1 MRRLIFLSVLL
12 GLYAGTTIAQVHKKK
27 PGTNAS
33 GKKAAGQPGSL
44 LQFNDLLLIT
54 ERPEMRTALLKQKH
68 FALELPQE
76 RETYPITDIFH
87 NLSGEEVKVSYDPA
101 KDARPVVIF
110 RTSSW
115 KRGQRLLTDARK
127 NSFSAIDSTETV
139 TGNDQE
145 SFLIHKV
152 RYSRQ
157 WSPTM
162 PPPYPDAFIPLIT
175 TSEEYTKTGKIYIF
189 SFSGIT
195 QNVVVESSPIDRGDP
210 LAMAPDL
217 AQSDSEP
224 VDTLFIDPG
233 KPVLLFAE
241 IGPRRE
247 KGNKDSIGFF
257 RKRDFFYGSFLRLT
271 KAYPPDQYRYINL
284 YRPTVVRYGNH
295 KSDILHFQ
303 SNKNAS
309 GFVYWGGKNTDPIIK
324 HNDWQDALY
333 IANNASGNNKLKP
346 GYQKFRSDSLE
357 VARISGYP
365 ASTPSSQLLQ
375 HMNYFIVSG
384 LWHEGL
390 LPLPSLDMKQVRNIS
405 AANKEGMVQYHF
417 NRQEQLDSLTDE
429 TTNDIGVITKRVLY
443 KNGIPVAACIN
454 KDTSRFSYA
463 GDTLIVL
470 RSGYILRYLLKDKV
484 LLLIDNFKID
494 SDDYLRNN
502 IRDRIND
509 LDHVPLEPLYEKDA
523 EGNLVLDEN
532 NLFLKASQKGYG
544 NVQARYIFRKGML
557 QRIELNNARQ
567 NISDQYYVFIR
578 KYD

>member
-1 MRRLIFLSVLL
+1 MHRLIFLSVLL
-12 GLYAGTTIAQVHKKK
+12 GLYSSTTIAQVPKKK
-27 PGTNAS
+27 SGTNAS
-33 GKKAAGQPGSL
+33 GKKAAGQPVSPL
-44 LQFNDLLLIT
+44 HFNDLLLIT
-54 ERPEMRTALLKQKH
+54 QRPEIRTALLKQKH
-68 FALELPQE
+68 FSRELPQTQ
-76 RETYPITDIFH
+76 ETYPITDIFH
-87 NLSGEEVKVSYDPA
+87 NPSGDEVKVSYNPA
-101 KDARPVVIF
+101 KDTRPVVIF
-110 RTSSW
+110 RTASS
-115 KRGQRLLTDARK
+115 KRGQQLLTDSRK
-127 NSFSAIDSTETV
+127 NSFTAMDSTETV

-145 SFLIHKV
+145 SFLIRKV

-157 WSPTM
+157 WSPTQ
-162 PPPYPDAFIPLIT
+162 PPPYPDAFIPVMT
-175 TSEEYTKTGKIYIF
+175 TSEEYAAAGKIYIF

-195 QNVVVESSPIDRGDP
+195 QYTVVEPSPIDRGNP
-210 LAMAPDL
+210 SVMAPGL
-217 AQSDSEP
+217 AQPDSGP
-224 VDTLFIDPG
+224 TDTLLVDPG

-241 IGPRRE
+241 IGSGRE
-247 KGNKDSIGFF
+247 KGNKDSIDFF

-324 HNDWQDALY
+324 HNEWQDALY

-365 ASTPSSQLLQ
+365 ASTPSPQLLL

-390 LPLPSLDMKQVRNIS
+390 LPLPLLDLKQVRDIS

-417 NRQEQLDSLTDE
+417 NRHGQLDSLTDE
-429 TTNDIGVITKRVLY
+429 TNYDIGIITKRVLY
-443 KNGIPVAACIN
+443 KNGIPVAACMD

-463 GDTLIVL
+463 GDTLVVL
-470 RSGYILRYLLKDKV
+470 HSGYILRYLLKDKV
-484 LLLIDNFKID
+484 LLLIDNFKTD

-523 EGNLVLDEN
+523 KGNLVLEN

-544 NVQARYIFRKGML
+544 NVQAKYIFRKGML
-557 QRIELNNARQ
+557 QRIELSNARQ
-567 NISDQYYVFIR
+567 NISDQYYVLVR